1 MILSKKQ
8 IKLINDIKA
17 QNVPKLSVL
26 GSVQSGKT
34 YSIAL
39 GVIMYASELHK
50 YDNSRKYNC
59 AIIAWDLDALKRNII
74 EPLKAFL
81 DKFGYIEGRNYTLKT
96 GNSEKYFEMWNVRFY
111 LFGFNTKISF
121 NKILGGPLIFIWV
134 DESAR
139 IYSQLSLQESFDEL
153 KGRQVSFAGHPY
165 KKMIHSFNVEGNERH
180 PYKTKYIDNDNF
192 IKYTFYPF
200 DNPLLDTKEK
210 LDEVIDTFQG
220 ALRKQ
225 KIYNKWCIAEG
236 RVFNTINKIDSLDNI
251 IIKEIG
257 IGVDYGSTNPTT
269 FVPFALAYH
278 QVWQRWILI
287 RLECYYHDP
296 ALEGDKPTTA
306 FFVEQEKMFMLYLNK
321 KYPNIPITANVV
333 DSEAEHYINALYNA
347 NVEYTGA
354 KKGAGSVDRGVQQVQ
369 SLFYKEFLYIYE
381 QPSIK
386 MFDVQGRPVYC
397 VRDESLNEFESYQY
411 DNVKSIATGTN
422 VYKKELDHTIDA
434 SRYLI
439 DEWQRQ
445 GKCPVI

>member
-1 MILSKKQ
+1 MNQLEYIVSYHCKK
-8 IKLINDIKA
+8 
-17 QNVPKLSVL
+17 VL
-26 GSVQSGKT
+26 TS
-34 YSIAL
+34 Y
-39 GVIMYASELHK
+39 H
-50 YDNSRKYNC
+50 
-59 AIIAWDLDALKRNII
+59 
-74 EPLKAFL
+74 
-81 DKFGYIEGRNYTLKT
+81 
-96 GNSEKYFEMWNVRFY
+96 
-111 LFGFNTKISF
+111 
-121 NKILGGPLIFIWV
+121 
-134 DESAR
+134 
-139 IYSQLSLQESFDEL
+139 
-153 KGRQVSFAGHPY
+153 GRQVSFSGHPF
-165 KKMIHSFNVEGNERH
+165 KKTIHSYNVEGNERH
-180 PYKTKYIDNDNF
+180 PYKEKFLNRDNVKY
-192 IKYTFYPF
+192 YTFYPF

-210 LDEVIDTFQG
+210 LDEVVNTFHG

-257 IGVDYGSTNPTT
+257 LGVDYGSTNPTT

-306 FFVEQEKMFMLYLNK
+306 YFVEQEKMFMLYLNK
-321 KYPNIPITANVV
+321 KYPNIPITANVI
-333 DSEAEHYINALYNA
+333 DSEAEHFINALYNA